1 MLAEHTM
8 NTYSQLRVDFL
19 GYVEDNWTIDFE
31 KLKKLWLKNREKKKY
46 AFDDNFTTYL
56 NLVRHYGYCE
66 WDPPQKVYNA
76 AIELLAR
83 QVVYYIEPIP

>member
-19 GYVEDNWTIDFE
+19 GYVEDNWTIDFA

-46 AFDDNFTTYL
+46 TFDDNFDTYL
-56 NLVRHYGYCE
+56 RMVRHYGYCE

-83 QVVYYIEPIP
+83 QVVYDIEPIT